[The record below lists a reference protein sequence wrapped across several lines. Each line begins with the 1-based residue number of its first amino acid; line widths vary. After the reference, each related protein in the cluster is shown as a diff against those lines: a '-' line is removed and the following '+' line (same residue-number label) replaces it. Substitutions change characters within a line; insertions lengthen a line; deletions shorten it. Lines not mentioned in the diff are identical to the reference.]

1 MELFGKKKIAL
12 GMVQP
17 PPLPGSYLYDGRGMG
32 AILDYTLNE
41 AGTLQKYG
49 FDGYILQNFAD
60 GPVKQQCG
68 PETVA
73 CMTALA
79 TRLKAAFPEMVQGIL
94 VNWDGVASLAVAEA
108 AGSDFVRVEHVYTR
122 PEMTLCGLIE
132 GQCVEV
138 LELKKKLGSKMPI
151 YADIYEFHGTPAY
164 PIPLPQN
171 AFETVTGAHA
181 DGLLLSA
188 PTPEKSIE
196 YAQSVR
202 GLVEVPLILGGGTTG
217 DNVYELLQHYD
228 GVCVGAWIKNGSLQN
243 PVDPERANRYMAEVE
258 RARA

>member
-79 TRLKAAFPEMVQGIL
+79 TRLKAAFPEMVQGIFTPA
-94 VNWDGVASLAVAEA
+94 DIQGVA
-108 AGSDFVRVEHVYTR
+108 
-122 PEMTLCGLIE
+122 
-132 GQCVEV
+132 
-138 LELKKKLGSKMPI
+138 
-151 YADIYEFHGTPAY
+151 
-164 PIPLPQN
+164 
-171 AFETVTGAHA
+171 
-181 DGLLLSA
+181 
-188 PTPEKSIE
+188 
-196 YAQSVR
+196 
-202 GLVEVPLILGGGTTG
+202 
-217 DNVYELLQHYD
+217 
-228 GVCVGAWIKNGSLQN
+228 VG
-243 PVDPERANRYMAEVE
+243 
-258 RARA
+258 